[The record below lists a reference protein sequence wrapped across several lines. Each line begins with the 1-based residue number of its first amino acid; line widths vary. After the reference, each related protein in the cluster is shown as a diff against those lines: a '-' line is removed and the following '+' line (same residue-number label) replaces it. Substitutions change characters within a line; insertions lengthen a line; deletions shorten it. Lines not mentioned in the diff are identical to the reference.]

1 MFEEQTY
8 EAILR
13 RMMAA
18 AVEGRPEVDTRT
30 ASILFSA
37 LAPAAVELTNLYI
50 TADSVL
56 DEAFADTQSRDF
68 LIRRCAER
76 GMHPYPATAA
86 VWRGQFNKTPPVG
99 TRFSLEGLNYVLTES
114 ISETDARLECETP
127 GEAGN
132 TLSGRLIPIEY
143 VVGLTKAQ
151 LVELLIP
158 GEDEEDT
165 EHLRERYLT
174 SFRSQA
180 FGGNVQDYL
189 DKVGAIAGVGGC
201 KVYPVWNG
209 GGSVRVVVID
219 STFAPPKQT
228 LIDAVQEA
236 LDPKGSSGQ
245 GYGVAPIGHTVT
257 VDGVTAARIDV
268 KTSLTLREGW
278 AFEDVRP
285 YAEQAVDAYFQELAK
300 QWAGSDA
307 LVVRV
312 SQIET
317 RLLELDGVIDV
328 GDTALDGVQGNKTLG
343 VDEIPV
349 RGDVVG

>member
-132 TLSGRLIPIEY
+132 TLSGRLIPVEY
-143 VVGLTKAQ
+143 VAGLTKAQ

-158 GEDEEDT
+158 GED
-165 EHLRERYLT
+165 
-174 SFRSQA
+174 
-180 FGGNVQDYL
+180 
-189 DKVGAIAGVGGC
+189 
-201 KVYPVWNG
+201 
-209 GGSVRVVVID
+209 
-219 STFAPPKQT
+219 
-228 LIDAVQEA
+228 
-236 LDPKGSSGQ
+236 
-245 GYGVAPIGHTVT
+245 
-257 VDGVTAARIDV
+257 
-268 KTSLTLREGW
+268 
-278 AFEDVRP
+278 
-285 YAEQAVDAYFQELAK
+285 
-300 QWAGSDA
+300 
-307 LVVRV
+307 
-312 SQIET
+312 
-317 RLLELDGVIDV
+317 
-328 GDTALDGVQGNKTLG
+328 
-343 VDEIPV
+343 
-349 RGDVVG
+349 

>member
-1 MFEEQTY
+1 M
-8 EAILR
+8 
-13 RMMAA
+13 
-18 AVEGRPEVDTRT
+18 
-30 ASILFSA
+30 
-37 LAPAAVELTNLYI
+37 
-50 TADSVL
+50 
-56 DEAFADTQSRDF
+56 
-68 LIRRCAER
+68 
-76 GMHPYPATAA
+76 
-86 VWRGQFNKTPPVG
+86 
-99 TRFSLEGLNYVLTES
+99 
-114 ISETDARLECETP
+114 P

-143 VVGLTKAQ
+143 VAGLTKAQ

-228 LIDAVQEA
+228 LIDTVQEA

-343 VDEIPV
+343 ADEIPV

>member
-114 ISETDARLECETP
+114 ISETDARLECEMP

-143 VVGLTKAQ
+143 VAGLTKAQ

-165 EHLRERYLT
+165 EHL
-174 SFRSQA
+174 
-180 FGGNVQDYL
+180 
-189 DKVGAIAGVGGC
+189 
-201 KVYPVWNG
+201 
-209 GGSVRVVVID
+209 
-219 STFAPPKQT
+219 
-228 LIDAVQEA
+228 
-236 LDPKGSSGQ
+236 
-245 GYGVAPIGHTVT
+245 
-257 VDGVTAARIDV
+257 
-268 KTSLTLREGW
+268 
-278 AFEDVRP
+278 
-285 YAEQAVDAYFQELAK
+285 
-300 QWAGSDA
+300 
-307 LVVRV
+307 
-312 SQIET
+312 
-317 RLLELDGVIDV
+317 
-328 GDTALDGVQGNKTLG
+328 
-343 VDEIPV
+343 
-349 RGDVVG
+349 

>member
-1 MFEEQTY
+1 M
-8 EAILR
+8 
-13 RMMAA
+13 
-18 AVEGRPEVDTRT
+18 
-30 ASILFSA
+30 
-37 LAPAAVELTNLYI
+37 
-50 TADSVL
+50 
-56 DEAFADTQSRDF
+56 
-68 LIRRCAER
+68 
-76 GMHPYPATAA
+76 
-86 VWRGQFNKTPPVG
+86 
-99 TRFSLEGLNYVLTES
+99 
-114 ISETDARLECETP
+114 P

-143 VVGLTKAQ
+143 VAGLTKAQ

-245 GYGVAPIGHTVT
+245 GYGIAPDWAHSDSGRRNGGAHRCENQP
-257 VDGVTAARIDV
+257 DLAGGLGVR
-268 KTSLTLREGW
+268 GC
-278 AFEDVRP
+278 
-285 YAEQAVDAYFQELAK
+285 QAVCG
-300 QWAGSDA
+300 AG
-307 LVVRV
+307 
-312 SQIET
+312 
-317 RLLELDGVIDV
+317 G
-328 GDTALDGVQGNKTLG
+328 
-343 VDEIPV
+343 
-349 RGDVVG
+349 

>member
-132 TLSGRLIPIEY
+132 TLSGLSLIHI
-143 VVGLTKAQ
+143 
-151 LVELLIP
+151 
-158 GEDEEDT
+158 
-165 EHLRERYLT
+165 
-174 SFRSQA
+174 
-180 FGGNVQDYL
+180 
-189 DKVGAIAGVGGC
+189 
-201 KVYPVWNG
+201 
-209 GGSVRVVVID
+209 
-219 STFAPPKQT
+219 
-228 LIDAVQEA
+228 
-236 LDPKGSSGQ
+236 
-245 GYGVAPIGHTVT
+245 
-257 VDGVTAARIDV
+257 
-268 KTSLTLREGW
+268 
-278 AFEDVRP
+278 
-285 YAEQAVDAYFQELAK
+285 
-300 QWAGSDA
+300 
-307 LVVRV
+307 
-312 SQIET
+312 
-317 RLLELDGVIDV
+317 
-328 GDTALDGVQGNKTLG
+328 
-343 VDEIPV
+343 
-349 RGDVVG
+349 